1 MKNSNQ
7 HEQPSNPVVGRLSHA
22 LADRFSLFTDKAE
35 DVEIERRIRDGVEL
49 SGATP
54 WILIFAIFVAS
65 VGLNVNSTAVIIGAM
80 LISPLMGPIMG
91 AGLGIAIYDFGLVK
105 RAIFNLGIATAIS
118 LVVSSLYFSI
128 SPLQDAQSELLA
140 RTTPTVW
147 DVLIALFGGLAG
159 IVGATRQEK
168 SNVIPGVAI
177 ATALMPPVCT
187 AGFGIATGQW
197 SFVGGALYLYTIN
210 CVFIGLATVVGIRV
224 LRLKK
229 HGFADTRV
237 ERRVKLSL
245 LVVALGT
252 AIPSAYLAVRLV
264 GNEIFKTN
272 AKKFIAQEFS
282 LRETQVASSKIDPEN
297 RTIEVALIGAPLSQS
312 TLRNIEGRL
321 AVAQLPDSK
330 IVVHQTGDNKVD
342 VTALK
347 SSLLSDLYSNGQE
360 ELRKKDEQVRKLQSE
375 LAARN
380 AIFLKADDISSELR
394 AQYPTVISI
403 FVSEG
408 IEISSDA
415 AKKKLTQLSVKSS
428 KPFSSDEIIRIENW
442 FKARLKDDAVLVA
455 FETTRLP
462 PKTKKTETSIQR
474 TRRK

>member
-1 MKNSNQ
+1 MKNKNQ
-7 HEQPSNPVVGRLSHA
+7 HEPSINLVVGRLSHA
-22 LADRFSLFTDKAE
+22 LADRFSLFADKAE

-54 WILIFAIFVAS
+54 WVLIFAIFVAS

-80 LISPLMGPIMG
+80 LISPLMGPTMG
-91 AGLGIAIYDFGLVK
+91 AGLGVAIYDFDLVK
-105 RAIFNLGIATAIS
+105 RAISNLGIATAIS
-118 LVVSSLYFSI
+118 LIVSTLYFSI

-147 DVLIALFGGLAG
+147 DVLIAIFGGLAG

-197 SFVGGALYLYTIN
+197 NFVGGALYLYAIN
-210 CVFIGLATVVGIRV
+210 CVFIGLATVIGIRV
-224 LRLKK
+224 LRLKR
-229 HGFADTRV
+229 HGFADAKV

-252 AIPSAYLAVRLV
+252 AIPSTYLAVKLV

-282 LRETQVASSKIDPEN
+282 LKETQVANSRIDPEN

-321 AVAQLPDSK
+321 AVAQLPNSK
-330 IVVHQTGDNKVD
+330 IVVHQNGDNKVD

-360 ELRKKDEQVRKLQSE
+360 ELRKKDEQVRRLQSE
-375 LAARN
+375 LATRN
-380 AIFLKADDISSELR
+380 AIFSKADDISSELH
-394 AQYPTVISI
+394 AQYPTVVSI
-403 FVSEG
+403 FISEG
-408 IEISSDA
+408 VEISYD
-415 AKKKLTQLSVKSS
+415 LTKRQFVQLSIKSS
-428 KPFSSDEIIRIENW
+428 KPLSSDDKTRIENW
-442 FKARLKDDAVLVA
+442 FKARAKTDAVVVIFA
-455 FETTRLP
+455 SEVQTS
-462 PKTKKTETSIQR
+462 KKQKGGRIGRARS
-474 TRRK
+474 